1 MPIKNIWITYSQ
13 EILENQEKSYYK
25 TRSELKGKTL
35 TMIEEALQEAGWEVN
50 KISVDLPL
58 PQLTEF
64 FSQKID
70 LIFNLTICVSGIYNQ
85 AFLPLLLDANNI
97 PYLGSNSVVHSLC
110 LDRSL
115 SKLCL
120 RGIGIPTPSYF
131 IWSSKEEIPEN
142 LDFPLIIKPRF
153 RSHQEIISAQS
164 VVSNQEELERELQ
177 RVFSET
183 RDEVIA
189 EKFLTGRE
197 MMIGIWGNGKSASP
211 LPIME
216 VNVSHQVLLWD
227 FQTKNDKGYVEDVLC
242 PAPLSEE
249 QKNQIEKMALKIFQE
264 LHMRDYATFK
274 LIFSEKEE
282 IPFFFELNSLP
293 SLYYRHSAFPE
304 MCNASGIDYKTMVQK
319 LARIAEERVARKL

>member
-13 EILENQEKSYYK
+13 EIFENQEENYYK
-25 TRSELKGKTL
+25 TRNELKGKTL
-35 TMIEEALQEAGWEVN
+35 TMIEEALREGGWEVN
-50 KISVDLPL
+50 KINVDLPL
-58 PQLTEF
+58 PRLTEF
-64 FSQKID
+64 LSQKVD

-120 RGIGIPTPSYF
+120 RGVGIPTPSYF
-131 IWSSKEEIPEN
+131 LWSTKEEIPEN
-142 LDFPLIIKPRF
+142 LDFPLIVKPRF
-153 RSHQEIISAQS
+153 RSYQEIISEQS
-164 VVSNQEELERELQ
+164 VVSSPEELERELQ

-183 RDEVIA
+183 KDEVIG

-197 MMIGIWGNGKSASP
+197 MIVGIWGNGKNVSP

-216 VNVSHQVLLWD
+216 VNISRQVPLWD
-227 FQTKNDKGYVEDVLC
+227 FKTRNNKGYVEDVLC
-242 PAPLSEE
+242 PAPLEEE
-249 QKNQIEKMALKIFQE
+249 QKSQIEKMALRIFQE

-274 LIFSEKEE
+274 LIFSEKEG

-304 MCNASGIDYKTMVQK
+304 MCNASGIDYKTMIQK
-319 LARIAEERVARKL
+319 LARIAEERVVNKI

>member
-13 EILENQEKSYYK
+13 EIFENQEENYYK
-25 TRSELKGKTL
+25 TRNELKGKTL
-35 TMIEEALQEAGWEVN
+35 TMIEEALREGGWEVN
-50 KISVDLPL
+50 KINVDLPL
-58 PQLTEF
+58 PRLTEF
-64 FSQKID
+64 LSQKVD

-120 RGIGIPTPSYF
+120 RGVGIPTPSYF
-131 IWSSKEEIPEN
+131 LWSTKEEIPEN
-142 LDFPLIIKPRF
+142 LDFPLIVKPRF
-153 RSHQEIISAQS
+153 RSYQEIISEQS
-164 VVSNQEELERELQ
+164 VVSSPEELERELQ

-183 RDEVIA
+183 KDEVIG

-197 MMIGIWGNGKSASP
+197 MIVGIWGNGKNVSP

-216 VNVSHQVLLWD
+216 VNISHQVPLWD
-227 FQTKNDKGYVEDVLC
+227 FKTRNNKGYVEDVLC
-242 PAPLSEE
+242 PAPLEEE
-249 QKNQIEKMALKIFQE
+249 QKSQIEKMALRIFQE

-274 LIFSEKEE
+274 LIFSEKEG

-304 MCNASGIDYKTMVQK
+304 MCNASGIDYKTMIQK
-319 LARIAEERVARKL
+319 LARIAEERVVNKI

>member
-1 MPIKNIWITYSQ
+1 MPIKNIWITYGQ
-13 EILENQEKSYYK
+13 EIFENQEENYYK
-25 TRSELKGKTL
+25 TRNELKGKTL
-35 TMIEEALQEAGWEVN
+35 TMIEEALREGGWEVN
-50 KISVDLPL
+50 KINVDLPL
-58 PQLTEF
+58 PRLTEF
-64 FSQKID
+64 LSQKVD

-120 RGIGIPTPSYF
+120 RGVGIPTPSYF
-131 IWSSKEEIPEN
+131 LWSTKEEIPEN
-142 LDFPLIIKPRF
+142 LDFPLIVKPRF
-153 RSHQEIISAQS
+153 RSYQEIISEQS
-164 VVSNQEELERELQ
+164 VVSSPEELERELQ

-183 RDEVIA
+183 KDEVIG

-197 MMIGIWGNGKSASP
+197 MIVGIWGNGKNVSP

-216 VNVSHQVLLWD
+216 VNISRQVPLWD
-227 FQTKNDKGYVEDVLC
+227 FKTRNNKGYVEDVLC
-242 PAPLSEE
+242 PAPLEEE
-249 QKNQIEKMALKIFQE
+249 QKSQIEKMALRIFQE

-274 LIFSEKEE
+274 LIFSEKEG

-304 MCNASGIDYKTMVQK
+304 MCNASGIDYKTMIQK
-319 LARIAEERVARKL
+319 LARIAEERVVNKI

>member
-85 AFLPLLLDANNI
+85 AFLPLLLDANDI

-120 RGIGIPTPSYF
+120 RGIGIPTLLILYGLRKRKYQK
-131 IWSSKEEIPEN
+131 IWI
-142 LDFPLIIKPRF
+142 FPHHKARF

-164 VVSNQEELERELQ
+164 VVSNQEELEENYRGFFRNQ
-177 RVFSET
+177 RQ
-183 RDEVIA
+183 VIA

-197 MMIGIWGNGKSASP
+197 MMIGIWGNGKAPP
-211 LPIME
+211 LT
-216 VNVSHQVLLWD
+216 HY
-227 FQTKNDKGYVEDVLC
+227 G
-242 PAPLSEE
+242 
-249 QKNQIEKMALKIFQE
+249 
-264 LHMRDYATFK
+264 
-274 LIFSEKEE
+274 
-282 IPFFFELNSLP
+282 
-293 SLYYRHSAFPE
+293 
-304 MCNASGIDYKTMVQK
+304 G
-319 LARIAEERVARKL
+319 